1 MPDEDEFDHFYR
13 VVAKKTDM
21 LLSCHL
27 PKPLAVSE
35 EEKAVQEK
43 FKEMANE
50 CIDLLV
56 DAMRRIP
63 AEKRRPLFSVFGE
76 LYPVFESVRWTA
88 EGGCAKWWMALQIM
102 EKLEIVRK
110 MVSSACGGTPLDRG
124 TVFARKVDLTG
135 VDGQALAGHGLGSN
149 LSVEDVHG
157 FMLFTMNI
165 ICLHACCF
173 LILGETNTGGDLRAA
188 PQRLQ
193 QRQVGH
199 RWHGLCFHS
208 LLAIVT

>member
-1 MPDEDEFDHFYR
+1 
-13 VVAKKTDM
+13 
-21 LLSCHL
+21 
-27 PKPLAVSE
+27 
-35 EEKAVQEK
+35 
-43 FKEMANE
+43 
-50 CIDLLV
+50 
-56 DAMRRIP
+56 
-63 AEKRRPLFSVFGE
+63 
-76 LYPVFESVRWTA
+76 
-88 EGGCAKWWMALQIM
+88 M